1 MMKKNITVCPHCGK
15 PNRVPD
21 RAAGRPRCGSCRR
34 ELPWVVDAG
43 DDDFVEI
50 AEQASIPVIVD
61 FWAAW
66 CGPCRMVSPVL
77 DQLARERAGKVK
89 LVKVD
94 VDHAPGLAR
103 RFRIQAVPT
112 LMVIVK
118 GKVVAEQAGA
128 APAPALRSWLDGAL
142 SRSRAAA
149 QSSSTA
155 AASSAGTPREGHQP

>member
-1 MMKKNITVCPHCGK
+1 MKKSIINCPHCGK

-21 RAAGRPRCGSCRR
+21 RAAGLPRCGNCRR

-43 DDDFVEI
+43 DDDFIEI
-50 AEQASIPVIVD
+50 AEQASVPVIVD

-112 LMVIVK
+112 LMVMVK

-128 APAPALRSWLDGAL
+128 APAAALRSWLDGAL
-142 SRSRAAA
+142 ARSRAAG
-149 QSSSTA
+149 QG
-155 AASSAGTPREGHQP
+155 SSAAGAPAAGIPREGHGS